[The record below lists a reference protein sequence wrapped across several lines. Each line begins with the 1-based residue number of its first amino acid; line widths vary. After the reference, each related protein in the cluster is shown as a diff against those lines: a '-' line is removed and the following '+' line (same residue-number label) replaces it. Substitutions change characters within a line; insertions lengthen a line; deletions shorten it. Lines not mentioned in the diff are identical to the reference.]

1 MRILVTGGTGFIGSH
16 TVRALRAAGHDVRLL
31 VRDERKA
38 ARLWQSDPAVLE
50 DLVVG
55 SLTSAPD
62 TARALRECDGLVH
75 TAAPVALAAS
85 ARPARHVH
93 DVLRHVHLRLRRRL

>member
-31 VRDERKA
+31 VRDEKKA
-38 ARLWQSDPAVLE
+38 RRLWQGDPAVLE

-62 TARALRECDGLVH
+62 
-75 TAAPVALAAS
+75 AAS
-85 ARPARHVH
+85 PKA
-93 DVLRHVHLRLRRRL
+93 